1 MPMHY
6 WLPKYSQNQSQW
18 LSVLANKLNYCLH
31 PNSCDLKNEACRCTL
46 FPRKYQSFLPLLSI
60 TCNCFFTN
68 LLHSP
73 KETPKKSDYYFMFTF
88 RYIIKYP
95 LHTQVTMLQ
104 LQCQGYCGNFRLEI
118 RGLACASPWTSCFQ
132 STKL

>member
-6 WLPKYSQNQSQW
+6 WLPKYSQNQSQR

-73 KETPKKSDYYFMFTF
+73 KETPKKSYYYFMFIF

-95 LHTQVTMLQ
+95 LQTQVSHNFNVKVTMATS
-104 LQCQGYCGNFRLEI
+104 
-118 RGLACASPWTSCFQ
+118 GLKVRELRVSSR
-132 STKL
+132 

>member
-1 MPMHY
+1 MKHVGVHY
-6 WLPKYSQNQSQW
+6 FPGNIS
-18 LSVLANKLNYCLH
+18 LSYRPRVLIK
-31 PNSCDLKNEACRCTL
+31 
-46 FPRKYQSFLPLLSI
+46 
-60 TCNCFFTN
+60 FFTN

-73 KETPKKSDYYFMFTF
+73 KETPKKSDYYFMFIF

-118 RGLACASPWTSCFQ
+118 RGLACASP
-132 STKL
+132 